1 MAATVQLTIQ
11 TNEPQVR
18 AQLASIQQQLNQ
30 MTSRQYNIQI
40 NAQLNQQLITQLSN
54 INALLGD
61 IRANQQISLYVSA
74 ANAQQTITQLRA
86 VDTSIRGVQQA
97 ANGTTQAVVTL
108 DTNLQQFNQNQQRL
122 RNNTDALTGAF
133 RMLRNVIVTEV
144 RQAFSS
150 ALTEMKAVDTE
161 LITIQKV
168 TNESAEGMKRYADDA
183 YEVASRLGAGA
194 SEYLNAVAEF
204 AKAGYGERAKELGEL
219 AITTAK
225 VGDTTQQMANQ
236 FLLSVD
242 AAYRYEGSI
251 EKLTAVLDGANEIG
265 NRFPTSVDKIAQG
278 LGKVSPIAAQAHV
291 GIDELT
297 AAIGTIT
304 AVTQRSGTEAAT
316 ALRALFLNIMGDTKT
331 EIEDGAKWTAGEIE
345 GLRDLLKEYA
355 PEVVKAAD
363 ATKTLINPMEAI
375 AALSKAMEDGF
386 LTEQKLMSMVS
397 DIGGKL
403 RSSQLLALIQNFD
416 KYNAMLKTYRES
428 AGSAAGEY
436 AIYLNSWEAK
446 TKQLAATWTDFVQRQ
461 LGTDKI
467 KELLDTLIDIVEN
480 LENWIPLITA
490 VASAIAVLNVPNLVT
505 HIITLVSRLNALQI
519 AIGGIAIAL
528 GVAVSAWNQH
538 ISNLREAA
546 NASKETAESAYKD
559 ASSWFE
565 LAAQLG
571 AAKEGSEDYQ
581 KISGQMQS
589 ALEAE
594 GKKVQDL
601 ASDYRQLTRD
611 KANAAVTAASSALTD
626 AELALQGQ
634 YGGLFGY
641 GVNSKA
647 QITGDIGYNRWGTKL
662 NNSVYDSVR
671 TYLMQSKAVS
681 LNANNQFQAADAT
694 AEGVVA
700 YYAALTDAMEMM
712 DTEIASLRKK
722 GLVKEAQDIAKS
734 GVYEEIGD
742 AIKYLGESVSTY
754 TDASTR
760 YNEAVTMAGS
770 VDIFESFMN
779 GVSGIGSADALS
791 EYIKKIK
798 ECNDLT
804 DAQKGYLTKMA
815 TDTYPEYAKAIGLVS
830 DSLEKQAE
838 AAKDAAEASKEATSA
853 LAKFQEATKKGS
865 EKDDPFKSYKEVYD
879 TVMKEAKKGRY
890 GSNAFQYGI
899 RALLDPQVIEDFKG
913 DWSGLVK
920 EMQKSLGGLYSD
932 AESMGSGLLDK
943 IVKGGEKVSKTLYE
957 IRDENGNLLASFDK
971 KSGAFQITQDPEGI
985 KILASKVGMSAE
997 SLIAGAM
1004 ALGAIDPNAD
1014 LTGLNEALKSIITGS
1029 KEEDP
1034 TVTAL
1039 NASSEAQNTAA
1050 QAQSEAA
1057 AAEQSAAEALLA
1069 AADAVGGSGGES
1081 GNGAGTGTGGNVS
1094 GGASQSEAQAGR
1106 EAAAAAARGSNAAP
1120 DTVTLKIVSGGG
1132 NQAAAQSGRA
1142 AAITAATGSNAA
1154 TGTVVTLGI
1163 NAPQSASTT
1172 DILGSDQVAGYLA
1185 DKNPNIKIIADGH
1198 GGAALSFDY
1207 AGKTIFSDARGL
1219 IPPSLIAHMNKGG
1232 VPFTLGM
1239 DYQTAAGYTPD
1250 INPSV
1255 TGSGTAAS
1263 KPGTNPY
1270 FNSFN
1275 GTGKFVGPTVTGS
1288 GTPQEQPTTGEY
1300 FQSFNGTGQFV
1311 DAVAEGVAAGVA
1323 QAESGGSGSRPAG
1336 TPRHR
1341 GRPAVSEG
1349 EVASEEP
1356 IPVEIVSNKDSSAYH
1371 NGNRGGVSVDQLPTG
1386 NVILDALNALFG
1398 GSSGSGAKVAVD
1410 TTEAQE
1416 SLEETKTALD
1426 EIDNTEAE
1434 AEATLDPSG
1443 AIEGANEAKAA
1454 IDSIPA
1460 EVASHVLINV
1470 DINMTRHG
1478 LGAGGSG
1485 GTDWQAEYR
1494 ASGDDYFHG
1503 GPVLVNDEPGGYNP
1517 ELIVANGRAFIANG
1531 GDPVVLNLPRGAVIY
1546 NADETRS
1553 IFNGGSDL
1561 LNIPSYADGTDYGML
1576 LIETKTKPSGGKK
1589 KSSGSGGSGG
1599 SSSSGSTSK
1608 KFDDDMMKKLE
1619 QYMADI
1625 LDAAEDALNDQ
1636 LEAINAQIYALKYQT
1651 EAAEK
1656 ATALEEARLQLLEAE
1671 KNLLDA
1677 NTERTVRYY
1686 NASTGQWE
1694 WMADQREVMRA
1705 QEDLYD
1711 AQKNLLEAEYDA
1723 LATAWKELKD
1733 EIARALENNEEID
1746 INAILKALG
1755 QSAAKGSLPA
1765 LKTLIGDIG
1774 TYTNDPRAVANFDGG
1789 GLAHGVGWMPK
1800 GTRGTEAVLDSTL
1813 TKAILNPQTNA
1824 AFQGFTDSLSTLFQM
1839 AGGNGGLPSSRFMGN
1854 VSNLYGGNTYI
1865 EGVKIGSDMLNRP
1878 LSEVLSTL
1886 NLYKNN

>member
-40 NAQLNQQLITQLSN
+40 NAQLNQQLISQLSS

-61 IRANQQISLYVSA
+61 IRANQQISLYVNA
-74 ANAQQTITQLRA
+74 ANAQQTITQLRG

-122 RNNTDALTGAF
+122 RNNTDALTGSL
-133 RMLRNVIVTEV
+133 RMLRNVLVTEV

-168 TNESAEGMKRYADDA
+168 TGESAEGMKRYADDA
-183 YEVASRLGAGA
+183 YEVASRMGAAA
-194 SEYLNAVAEF
+194 SEYLNAVGEF
-204 AKAGYGERAKELGEL
+204 AKAGYLEKSKELGEL
-219 AITTAK
+219 AIMTAK
-225 VGDTTQQMANQ
+225 VGDTTQQTANQ

-375 AALSKAMEDGF
+375 AALSRAMDDGF

-428 AGSAAGEY
+428 AGSAAEEFS
-436 AIYLNSWEAK
+436 IWMDSWAAK
-446 TKQLAATWTDFVQRQ
+446 TNQLKDVWTDFVQRQ

-467 KELLDTLIDIVEN
+467 KDLLDKLIKIVEN
-480 LENWIPLITA
+480 LDNWIPLIKGIGLA
-490 VASAIAVLNVPNLVT
+490 IVALNIPGLIMRLSTLFTMMGGVPGILAAILSAIGLVNSAVKQHAADLEKAAKTSLD
-505 HIITLVSRLNALQI
+505 NAK
-519 AIGGIAIAL
+519 
-528 GVAVSAWNQH
+528 
-538 ISNLREAA
+538 
-546 NASKETAESAYKD
+546 KEQEEVKAMQ
-559 ASSWFE
+559 E
-565 LAAQLG
+565 LAAQYMT
-571 AAKEGSEDYQ
+571 AKEGSDEFKSASEKMRTALGLEADAVENLTEKYKENMIAKAQ
-581 KISGQMQS
+581 AAAIEATTAFSKAGP
-589 ALEAE
+589 ALEAAYSANMR
-594 GKKVQDL
+594 KVAVPSLTAKDRSNSFL
-601 ASDYRQLTRD
+601 SSVAARLEASGAVFGGGDASGSSEYYLSPTNTSAAGISAYYEAIATAMREIEAENYRLVSAGQ
-611 KANAAVTAASSALTD
+611 NSAL
-626 AELALQGQ
+626 LQS
-634 YGGLFGY
+634 
-641 GVNSKA
+641 N
-647 QITGDIGYNRWGTKL
+647 
-662 NNSVYDSVR
+662 
-671 TYLMQSKAVS
+671 
-681 LNANNQFQAADAT
+681 
-694 AEGVVA
+694 
-700 YYAALTDAMEMM
+700 YY
-712 DTEIASLRKK
+712 K
-722 GLVKEAQDIAKS
+722 GLSNAVDI
-734 GVYEEIGD
+734 
-742 AIKYLGESVSTY
+742 LGESYSTY
-754 TDASTR
+754 AEARDTATEAERNAS
-760 YNEAVTMAGS
+760 
-770 VDIFESFMN
+770 
-779 GVSGIGSADALS
+779 GVAKFYSAMDTIRGGKLTQAQFGVYIKQLQNSKELS
-791 EYIKKIK
+791 ESQK
-798 ECNDLT
+798 EILISM
-804 DAQKGYLTKMA
+804 AQTV
-815 TDTYPEYAKAIGLVS
+815 YPEYAKAIGLVS

-865 EKDDPFKSYKEVYD
+865 EKDDPFKSYKEAYD
-879 TVMKEAKKGRY
+879 TVMKEARKGRY

-899 RALLDPQVIEDFKG
+899 RALLDPQVIEEFKG

-920 EMQKSLGGLYSD
+920 EMQKSLGGLYAD
-932 AESMGSGLLDK
+932 ADSMGTGLLDK
-943 IVKGGEKVSKTLYE
+943 IAKAGEKVSKTLYQ

-1014 LTGLNEALKSIITGS
+1014 LTGLNEALKSIITGA

-1034 TVTAL
+1034 TVTAM
-1039 NASSEAQNTAA
+1039 NTAAEAQNNSADAQKVAA
-1050 QAQSEAA
+1050 E
-1057 AAEQSAAEALLA
+1057 AEQSAADAMLA
-1069 AADAVGGSGGES
+1069 VAQKLGYGGER
-1081 GNGAGTGTGGNVS
+1081 GEGAGEAN
-1094 GGASQSEAQAGR
+1094 GGAPEGGPSSSSDET
-1106 EAAAAAARGSNAAP
+1106 E
-1120 DTVTLKIVSGGG
+1120 SGPSAHTESSHISKKKSIIETYIDRVLGG
-1132 NQAAAQSGRA
+1132 
-1142 AAITAATGSNAA
+1142 
-1154 TGTVVTLGI
+1154 
-1163 NAPQSASTT
+1163 
-1172 DILGSDQVAGYLA
+1172 
-1185 DKNPNIKIIADGH
+1185 
-1198 GGAALSFDY
+1198 GGAASSGAAIPVVISNKDSQAY
-1207 AGKTIFSDARGL
+1207 HSRVRPEYTGGTTTDAWGDIDMRLAAMGQ
-1219 IPPSLIAHMNKGG
+1219 G
-1232 VPFTLGM
+1232 
-1239 DYQTAAGYTPD
+1239 AAGAA
-1250 INPSV
+1250 V
-1255 TGSGTAAS
+1255 HGSRNIFGVLYDSIFGKRAS
-1263 KPGTNPY
+1263 
-1270 FNSFN
+1270 SSS
-1275 GTGKFVGPTVTGS
+1275 GS
-1288 GTPQEQPTTGEY
+1288 ESKEV
-1300 FQSFNGTGQFV
+1300 SE
-1311 DAVAEGVAAGVA
+1311 AVAEGVEQG
-1323 QAESGGSGSRPAG
+1323 
-1336 TPRHR
+1336 
-1341 GRPAVSEG
+1341 
-1349 EVASEEP
+1349 
-1356 IPVEIVSNKDSSAYH
+1356 IVHSNKDSAAYH
-1371 NGNRGGVSVDQLPTG
+1371 SGVRGGTAISNIWNGIDYAASAAGIGYGDRAQGKGVFSTF
-1386 NVILDALNALFG
+1386 LDSLFG
-1398 GSSGSGAKVAVD
+1398 KSAGSGASVKVD
-1410 TTEAQE
+1410 NTEAQE
-1416 SLEETKTALD
+1416 KLEETKSTLE

-1434 AEATLDPSG
+1434 AIATVDPTG
-1443 AIEGANEAKAA
+1443 AVEGAAA
-1454 IDSIPA
+1454 ANDAISGIVKSVTTDVWVKIHYSGGGGGK
-1460 EVASHVLINV
+1460 H
-1470 DINMTRHG
+1470 
-1478 LGAGGSG
+1478 GGSG
-1485 GTDWQAEYR
+1485 MER
-1494 ASGDDYFHG
+1494 EGDDSLIGMRATGDKDFHG
-1503 GPVLVNDEPGGYNP
+1503 GPVLVNDQPGGWNP

-1531 GDPVVLNLPRGAVIY
+1531 GDPAVLNLPRGAVIY
-1546 NADETRS
+1546 NADETRD

-1561 LNIPSYADGTDYGML
+1561 LNIPSFADGTDYGML

-1589 KSSGSGGSGG
+1589 KSSDRGSGSSGSSGGG
-1599 SSSSGSTSK
+1599 SSAFS
-1608 KFDDDMMKKLE
+1608 DDMMKKLE

-1686 NASTGQWE
+1686 NATTGQWE

-1705 QEDLYD
+1705 QEELYD
-1711 AQKNLLEAEYDA
+1711 AQKNVLEAEYDA
-1723 LATAWKELKD
+1723 LATAWSELKD
-1733 EIARALENNEEID
+1733 EITKALENKEEID
-1746 INAILKALG
+1746 INAILEALG
-1755 QSAAKGSLPA
+1755 KSAASGSLPS
-1765 LKTLIGDIG
+1765 LRTLIGDIG
-1774 TYTNDPRAVANFDGG
+1774 TYTDDPRAVANFDGG
-1789 GLAHGVGWMPK
+1789 GLARGVGWMPK
-1800 GTRGTEAVLDSTL
+1800 GTRGTEAVLNSTL